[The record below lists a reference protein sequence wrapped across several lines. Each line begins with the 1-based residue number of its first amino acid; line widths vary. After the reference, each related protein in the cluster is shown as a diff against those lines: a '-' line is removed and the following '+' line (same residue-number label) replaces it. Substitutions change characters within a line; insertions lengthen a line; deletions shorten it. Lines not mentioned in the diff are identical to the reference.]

1 MPRNV
6 TATHPSGPDTSQK
19 PALTDGSGACMLLL
33 WSTGPYSESNFV
45 LKRYS
50 RHSFPERWG
59 KLLSDVGS
67 GTIVK
72 LRVKERSQL
81 GHNRHK
87 PMECQLHALAQTD
100 REIFQDDR

>member
-1 MPRNV
+1 MHV
-6 TATHPSGPDTSQK
+6 ASLKHWS
-19 PALTDGSGACMLLL
+19 LL
-33 WSTGPYSESNFV
+33 GEQFCF

-50 RHSFPERWG
+50 RHIFPERWG

-100 REIFQDDR
+100 REIFQEDR